1 MLWSS
6 DWNCFF
12 FSGPMMKLVYKL
24 QAEEFKFEI
33 PVIHLPVRTIPLYQR
48 PSIQPVILA
57 NTVSPFLSLTLTF
70 YLSHFRFPSP
80 LCPQPPIVPGS
91 NKGLYPGRGP
101 AWLSSVP
108 QQAAPS
114 SDWSLE
120 PNSGSEYPSFM
131 FTHVSSHITTCH
143 SRQASSTFLQ
153 ILLSFTCFTLPPAS
167 SNQGWVC
174 LILTV
179 IIMMMMITVIWTA
192 SLTLVP
198 QNCPPGQHFSTTDSA
213 YFVLVDS
220 YLKYFLPCEG
230 NVPPPPAPLYDS
242 RGSVAASS
250 PRSDSINS
258 VDTFKYLC
266 VEHFKWPCYVDRC
279 SHLMPG
285 LIETNLNSFLLTPPG
300 SPLSSFRSSGVS
312 FPGHSIHNSSLLK
325 HHIFHQPSVNVEP
338 SAQEIWRSETLLQ
351 VSMSL

>member
-1 MLWSS
+1 
-6 DWNCFF
+6 
-12 FSGPMMKLVYKL
+12 MMKLVYKL

-57 NTVSPFLSLTLTF
+57 NTVSPFLFLTLTF

-120 PNSGSEYPSFM
+120 PNTGSEYPSFM
-131 FTHVSSHITTCH
+131 FTHVSSHITMCH

-179 IIMMMMITVIWTA
+179 IIIMMMMITVIWTA
-192 SLTLVP
+192 SLTLVIRTVLQANTSAP
-198 QNCPPGQHFSTTDSA
+198 QTVPTLSWWIHTWSTFCP
-213 YFVLVDS
+213 V
-220 YLKYFLPCEG
+220 KEMFLLLL
-230 NVPPPPAPLYDS
+230 PLS
-242 RGSVAASS
+242 MTPEAQSQ
-250 PRSDSINS
+250 
-258 VDTFKYLC
+258 LL
-266 VEHFKWPCYVDRC
+266 H
-279 SHLMPG
+279 PG
-285 LIETNLNSFLLTPPG
+285 LTP
-300 SPLSSFRSSGVS
+300 
-312 FPGHSIHNSSLLK
+312 
-325 HHIFHQPSVNVEP
+325 
-338 SAQEIWRSETLLQ
+338 
-351 VSMSL
+351 

>member
-1 MLWSS
+1 
-6 DWNCFF
+6 
-12 FSGPMMKLVYKL
+12 MMKLVYKL

-120 PNSGSEYPSFM
+120 PNTGSEYPSFM

-153 ILLSFTCFTLPPAS
+153 ILLSFTCFTLPPVS

-179 IIMMMMITVIWTA
+179 IKNDDDNSDMN
-192 SLTLVP
+192 S
-198 QNCPPGQHFSTTDSA
+198 
-213 YFVLVDS
+213 
-220 YLKYFLPCEG
+220 K
-230 NVPPPPAPLYDS
+230 
-242 RGSVAASS
+242 
-250 PRSDSINS
+250 SDS
-258 VDTFKYLC
+258 
-266 VEHFKWPCYVDRC
+266 C
-279 SHLMPG
+279 SS
-285 LIETNLNSFLLTPPG
+285 E
-300 SPLSSFRSSGVS
+300 LSSRPTLQHHRQCLLCPGGFIPEVLFALWRKCSSSSCPSLWLQRLSRSFFTQVWL
-312 FPGHSIHNSSLLK
+312 HKLCRH
-325 HHIFHQPSVNVEP
+325 
-338 SAQEIWRSETLLQ
+338 LQ
-351 VSMSL
+351 IPLCWAL